1 MGAEML
7 ASPPEGYIEWVK
19 DIKERIRSAQQ
30 KAILAANSA
39 MINLY
44 WQIGRDILD
53 RQCRQGW
60 GAKVVDRL
68 AADLRREFPEIKGF
82 SASNLKYMR
91 RFAEECPNYKIGQ
104 QPVDQLPWFHIV
116 RLITKVAKP
125 VEREW
130 YARTTVEYGFIFSIT

>member
-1 MGAEML
+1 MSAELL

-30 KAILAANSA
+30 KAVFAANSA
-39 MINLY
+39 MLAMY
-44 WQIGRDILD
+44 WQIGRDILE
-53 RQCRQGW
+53 RQHLQGW
-60 GAKVVDRL
+60 GSKVVDRL
-68 AADLRREFPEIKGF
+68 AGDLCREFPEIKGF
-82 SASNLKYMR
+82 SATNLKYMR

-104 QPVDQLPWFHIV
+104 QPVDQLPWSHLI

-130 YARTTVEYGFIFSIT
+130 YAHATIEYGC